1 MSDRNERLKSA
12 RADPARRVVLAI
24 SKMETAEK
32 VHTDE
37 GDETEP
43 AKVTL
48 SNGKVADDL
57 IEPRPLWV
65 FDGASDK
72 EIYSGDK
79 TGLRAA
85 AAELIR
91 RRTQK

>member
-48 SNGKVADDL
+48 
-57 IEPRPLWV
+57 ERQ
-65 FDGASDK
+65 
-72 EIYSGDK
+72 SG
-79 TGLRAA
+79 G
-85 AAELIR
+85 
-91 RRTQK
+91 